1 MDLNRPISEFFFQ
14 KAMIYRF
21 LVFSVIFAFLFITIL
36 FPYKNDSLQ
45 LESFIYT
52 AILSFSGVAIIAASR
67 FIIRA
72 RGRKHTVT
80 YGHLL
85 AWTLF
90 VELIPLTVVYTIAS
104 CIMSDAVWQQVIFKT
119 FIYITLLLLLLYAL
133 FVFSVLLR
141 QKSKELKEMRDST
154 TIKDDHSK
162 ANNIPLPF
170 YDEKGE
176 LKVTI
181 HKSNL
186 LYIESADNYV
196 YLWYINKET
205 VSRLLIRNTLKTLE
219 YQLAKTNILRCH
231 RSYMINLDHVSM
243 IRKEKGNLYAVFDV
257 SNVVDIPVS
266 GSYYDRVLKSFI
278 QH

>member
-1 MDLNRPISEFFFQ
+1 MDLSRPVSEFFSH

-21 LVFSVIFAFLFITIL
+21 LVFSVIFAFLFIFIL
-36 FPYKNDSLQ
+36 FPYKSDA
-45 LESFIYT
+45 LELEKFIYT
-52 AILSFSGVAIIAASR
+52 AILSLSGVAIIAASR

-80 YGHLL
+80 YGILL

-90 VELIPLTVVYTIAS
+90 VELIPLTVVYTVAT
-104 CIMSDAVWQQVIFKT
+104 CIMCDAIWQEVIFKI

-141 QKSKELKEMRDST
+141 QKSKELKEMRDSSV
-154 TIKDDHSK
+154 IRDDRAKS
-162 ANNIPLPF
+162 NVPLPF

-219 YQLAKTNILRCH
+219 YQLAKTNIMRCH

-257 SNVVDIPVS
+257 SDVVDIPVS